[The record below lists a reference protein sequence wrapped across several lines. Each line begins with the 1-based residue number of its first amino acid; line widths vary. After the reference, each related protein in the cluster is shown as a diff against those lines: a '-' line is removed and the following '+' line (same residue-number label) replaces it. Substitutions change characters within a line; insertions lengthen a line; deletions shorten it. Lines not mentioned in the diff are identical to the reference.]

1 MGKDI
6 NSSSLNQAE
15 LFTEINSILSQFKD
29 DKSYPVLIGI
39 FRLFKQYNYESLS
52 RKYIIKTLQNEYKK
66 YPTKFIRRDGEYIE
80 GNKTFYDTVIQSFYR
95 GKCFKG
101 KLIIEIVPERA
112 IIYLRTLI
120 KRRNNNI
127 NGYPFVNKKKNNEK
141 KNKPKEE
148 CIILDS
154 SESIAKN
161 SNSSM
166 FDAPNSSFF
175 SFNYSNFEEY
185 TNKENT
191 ENKFDNANVITVS
204 DFDTVKEDDKSY
216 DLSKI
221 DYSIEI

>member
-6 NSSSLNQAE
+6 NSSPLNQTE
-15 LFTEINSILSQFKD
+15 LLTEIDSILSEFKD

-39 FRLFKQYNYESLS
+39 FRLFKKHNYESQP

-66 YPTKFIRRDGEYIE
+66 YPKKFIRRDGEYIE

-112 IIYLRTLI
+112 IIYLRTLV

-127 NGYPFVNKKKNNEK
+127 INGYPFINKKKNNEK
-141 KNKPKEE
+141 KNNSKEE

-154 SESIAKN
+154 NESMVKN
-161 SNSSM
+161 SNISM
-166 FDAPNSSFF
+166 FDIQNSSFF
-175 SFNYSNFEEY
+175 SLNCSNFEEY
-185 TNKENT
+185 NN
-191 ENKFDNANVITVS
+191 NRDVKFDTVNAITVS
-204 DFDTVKEDDKSY
+204 DFDTVKENDKSN
-216 DLSKI
+216 DLSKL